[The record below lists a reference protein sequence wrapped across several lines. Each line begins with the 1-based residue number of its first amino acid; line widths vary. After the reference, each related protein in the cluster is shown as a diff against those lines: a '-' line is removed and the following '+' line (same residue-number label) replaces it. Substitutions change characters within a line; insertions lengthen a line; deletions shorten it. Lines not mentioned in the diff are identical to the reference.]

1 MAHALSAAIPES
13 GVSEI
18 RVDDELSL
26 DWLDVPFEFVRQADP
41 IPASLR
47 PQRRLALLLL
57 LVDKC
62 RSGRASW
69 KALHLLSWTVQSTA
83 HVALVKA
90 LRSGE
95 DLPDRPVIRF
105 EPALDRT
112 IDLAQGLGLLRKNRN
127 GTYELT
133 EVGLQSLAEI
143 NAAPVLDLEKAA
155 LSELGRSFSAAEV
168 ARLLEWRSR

>member
-1 MAHALSAAIPES
+1 MSAAVPES
-13 GVSEI
+13 DVSESK
-18 RVDDELSL
+18 VDDELSL
-26 DWLDVPFEFVRQADP
+26 GWLDVPFEFVRQADP

-62 RSGRASW
+62 RSGKASW
-69 KALHLLSWTVQSTA
+69 RALHLLSWSVQSA
-83 HVALVKA
+83 DRVALVRA

-112 IDLAQGLGLLRKNRN
+112 IDLAHGLGLVRKNRN

-133 EVGLQSLAEI
+133 EVGVQSLTEI
-143 NAAPVLDLEKAA
+143 NAAPVLDSEKAA

-168 ARLLEWRSR
+168 VRLLEWRSR